1 MIARFALFLFIVFSV
16 NASAQ
21 KDTLIFVDKRPKK
34 IISYRIEN
42 DTVFYQKKKDGKWKS
57 IEKRRV
63 IGVSRANGLFDT
75 ISFLNKLLII
85 NHNHKLITSYD
96 IKGDSLFYH
105 RASDNRRRWIERDR
119 VFGVLQPSGFL
130 DTLYLV
136 DTLENNWRSAAEMAE
151 YIQGQTDALNHY
163 GKRTVPGALGGLLVG
178 GLSSGAGLL
187 YGPFGMLIYT
197 GLVGFTPAAHK
208 QRLGFNPWCVDS
220 EPYVEGYNTAAKRK
234 AVRRAALC
242 AGIGYATGVIVL
254 TVVLP

>member
-1 MIARFALFLFIVFSV
+1 MIARFALFILCFSCFAV
-16 NASAQ
+16 SAQ
-21 KDTLIFVDKRPKK
+21 KDTLL
-34 IISYRIEN
+34 IIDRKAKCIVEYRVSG
-42 DTVFYQKKKDGKWKS
+42 DSVFYKKSVDGRW
-57 IEKRRV
+57 
-63 IGVSRANGLFDT
+63 
-75 ISFLNKLLII
+75 
-85 NHNHKLITSYD
+85 
-96 IKGDSLFYH
+96 
-105 RASDNRRRWIERDR
+105 RWIERDR
-119 VFGVLQPSGFL
+119 VYGVRKRVGLL